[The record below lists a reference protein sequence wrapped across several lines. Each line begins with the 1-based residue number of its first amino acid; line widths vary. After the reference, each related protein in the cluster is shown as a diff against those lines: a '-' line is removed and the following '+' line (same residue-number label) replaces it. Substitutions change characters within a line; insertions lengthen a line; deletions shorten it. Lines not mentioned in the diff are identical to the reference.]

1 LPVDFLSVTVA
12 IRHGNSVVTPGQPPH
27 PTSQP
32 DGNRRSLTP
41 ARCLRAGT
49 AIVLVVL
56 CMLATTASATVPQLA
71 LTVDVSPYTGAG
83 APAAVTLTLHMTA
96 TVDPSDQPYATKHM
110 SFDLDPS
117 ILTGFQPSVGCI
129 GTQVIS
135 NSPTCTP
142 IGDGSMQFQALGL
155 TENAAVTAFQST
167 DPNTLFLLADGK
179 TPLNIHS
186 LLTVTKTDSP
196 TGGSRLDI
204 DFPPDLQQPA
214 PGAYSTLTDFQVA
227 LRSTIA
233 MAGCPSAPLSFATHS
248 DFVPAFKP
256 GDYAAD
262 ATTTAPCQGAAPV
275 APPPFA
281 PVPNLATAAAKK
293 HGRVLG
299 KLLALRSVR
308 GMTDGTVTLT
318 CTASCAKRKLGT
330 ATLHNPPQAALIRL
344 HPALKITK
352 RTRIH
357 VTMVNAAG
365 VTQTA
370 RFRFARRSGRLTAV
384 SL

>member
-1 LPVDFLSVTVA
+1 
-12 IRHGNSVVTPGQPPH
+12 VTPVQQPH
-27 PTSQP
+27 PTGQSQAHH
-32 DGNRRSLTP
+32 RSATP
-41 ARCLRAGT
+41 ARLRAAAAVT
-49 AIVLVVL
+49 LLVLIVLA
-56 CMLATTASATVPQLA
+56 MPAGASVPQLA
-71 LTVDVSPYTGAG
+71 LTAELSPYTGAG
-83 APAAVTLTLHMTA
+83 APAPVTLTLHVSA
-96 TVDPSDQPYATKHM
+96 IPDPGDQPYATKHM

-135 NSPTCTP
+135 NSPTCMP

-155 TENAAVTAFQST
+155 TESTTLTAFQST

-179 TPLNIHS
+179 TPLMIHS
-186 LLTVTKTDSP
+186 LLTVTKATSP
-196 TGGSRLDI
+196 AGGSRFDI

-233 MAGCPSAPLSFATHS
+233 MAGCPAAPLNFAAHS
-248 DFVPAFKP
+248 DLVPAFKP

-262 ATTTAPCQGAAPV
+262 ASATALCQGAAPV
-275 APPPFA
+275 APTPFS
-281 PVPNLATAAAKK
+281 PVPKLATVAAKR

-308 GMTDGTVTLT
+308 GMTDGTVTVT
-318 CTASCAKRKLGT
+318 CTAGCAKRKLGT
-330 ATLHNPPQAALIRL
+330 ATVQTPLQAPLVRL
-344 HPALKITK
+344 RPALKITK
-352 RTRIH
+352 RTRIQ

-365 VTQTA
+365 VTHTA
-370 RFRFARRSGRLTAV
+370 RFRFARRSGKLAAID
-384 SL
+384 L